1 MQVVIAD
8 YGRGHA
14 LRNKAE
20 AEAYAVHYTPGSRL
34 YVPYKGTLPKG
45 MLGIYGVTIAS
56 VRIEEDAK
64 KPGTGKIVAE
74 CSDRK
79 PYTRKVVP
87 GATNQE

>member
-20 AEAYAVHYTPGSRL
+20 AEAYAAHYTSGSRL
-34 YVPYKGTLPKG
+34 YVPYKGKTPKG
-45 MLGIYGVTIAS
+45 VLGIYGVTIVS

-64 KPGTGKIVAE
+64 KPGTGKIMAE
-74 CSDRK
+74 CSSRK
-79 PYTRKVVP
+79 MYTRRNGNAP
-87 GATNQE
+87 ERP

>member
-8 YGRGHA
+8 YGKGHA
-14 LRNKAE
+14 LRTRAE
-20 AEAYAVHYTPGSRL
+20 AEVYAAHYTPGSRL
-34 YVPYKGTLPKG
+34 YVPYKGNLPRG
-45 MLGIYGVTIAS
+45 VLGIYGVTIAS

-79 PYTRKVVP
+79 PYTRKAVP
-87 GATNQE
+87 GAAKRT